1 MKNSIIILGIRLTFL
16 FFMLSQVA
24 FAQYT
29 NLPLGYNYSL
39 NFGDDI
45 FKNIEHSSFKPII
58 LSSENLDVESII
70 EKKFSSNS
78 DFLESRIFNKHLI
91 ELSGEDYYVGG
102 SLISNLSVGKEME
115 ASLNTFVNTRGF
127 IIDGFIGDRVSFQT
141 SFLENQAIFPN
152 YIDSLIR
159 TQDFVIPGQGRG
171 RTYYDNGFD
180 YARSSGFVSVEASDN
195 FIIQFGHGK
204 HFIGDGYRSLLLSD
218 NSFNYPFLRL
228 QSNFGKFQYTNLYC
242 EFQDMK
248 NYLSFENDY
257 DYMGYAKKYM
267 SAHYLSYN
275 LNDKFS
281 ISMYEAIVW
290 KTNRNLGS
298 NGFDINYLNPVIFLR
313 PVEYSI
319 NSPDNVLIGLNFK
332 YNLTSKSNLYSQ
344 IVLDEF
350 NINEMRENN
359 GYWANKYGYQIGYKC
374 FDFLNLPNLTFH
386 VERNY
391 VRPYTY
397 SHWNESNYG
406 HYNEEL
412 AHPLG
417 SNFSENI
424 LILSYRKNR
433 LIAQIKYLD
442 ITTGSDYLND
452 TISYGSDIYADYN
465 NRSSNYG
472 IEMYNGN
479 KTEIDFFQLNLGY
492 ILNPTT
498 NLKLEFSLTHR
509 NQKSGQTITVLP
521 YAQGYDQKTNFYSMS
536 LVSDLFNYYY
546 DF

>member
-1 MKNSIIILGIRLTFL
+1 MKNSIFILGIRLTFL

-78 DFLESRIFNKHLI
+78 DFMESRIFNKHLI
-91 ELSGEDYYVGG
+91 EVSGEDYYVGG
-102 SLISNLSVGKEME
+102 SLISNLSLGKDTE

-141 SFLENQAIFPN
+141 SFLENQAVFPN

-195 FIIQFGHGK
+195 FIVQFGHGK

-228 QSNFGKFQYTNLYC
+228 QSNFGKFHYTNLYC

-248 NYLSFENDY
+248 NYLSSENDY

-281 ISMYEAIVW
+281 IGMYEAVVW

-350 NINEMRENN
+350 TINKMRENN
-359 GYWANKYGYQIGYKC
+359 GYWANKYGYQLGYKC

-386 VERNY
+386 IERNY

-433 LIAQIKYLD
+433 IIAQIKYLD
-442 ITTGSDYLND
+442 IKTGSDYLND
-452 TISYGSDIYADYN
+452 TISYGSNIYAAYN
-465 NRSSNYG
+465 NRPSNYG

-509 NQKSGQTITVLP
+509 NQISQ
-521 YAQGYDQKTNFYSMS
+521 QYDQKTNFYSMS

>member
-141 SFLENQAIFPN
+141 SFLENQAVFPN

-248 NYLSFENDY
+248 NYLSSENDY

-281 ISMYEAIVW
+281 IGMYEAIVW

-350 NINEMRENN
+350 TINEMRENN
-359 GYWANKYGYQIGYKC
+359 GYWANKYGYQLGYKC

-509 NQKSGQTITVLP
+509 NQKSQTITVLP